1 MVSIVDTYQ
10 TRDCFI
16 AIWFFFSKKISSPKS
31 DWGLQLL
38 FIFDFQSKLP
48 LIIEFTGEQI
58 IKQSILNVK
67 SWDDLQRQFVY
78 LFMVQMVQMQMH
90 NRSRN
95 IPTLPELVQ
104 QPKQRNFRLCLLLIR
119 LWKGCAK
126 HIYQKVSMQ
135 KINHLCT
142 LFSELPVYLLYPL

>member
-78 LFMVQMVQMQMH
+78 LFMVDADADA
-90 NRSRN
+90 
-95 IPTLPELVQ
+95 Q
-104 QPKQRNFRLCLLLIR
+104 QKQ
-119 LWKGCAK
+119 K
-126 HIYQKVSMQ
+126 HPNTTRIG
-135 KINHLCT
+135 T
-142 LFSELPVYLLYPL
+142 AT